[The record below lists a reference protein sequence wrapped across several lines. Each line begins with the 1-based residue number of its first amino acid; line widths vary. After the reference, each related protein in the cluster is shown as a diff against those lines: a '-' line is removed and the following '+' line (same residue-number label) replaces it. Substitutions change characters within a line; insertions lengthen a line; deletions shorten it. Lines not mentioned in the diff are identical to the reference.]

1 MIDVKSVLGRNG
13 MKIEFGK
20 QVTMKILTHNL
31 SSKYRDIRVDFFLET
46 CRTVP
51 GNLNIINI

>member
-31 SSKYRDIRVDFFLET
+31 CSKYRDIRVNFFLET
-46 CRTVP
+46 CGTVP

>member
-31 SSKYRDIRVDFFLET
+31 SSKYRDIRVKTFFWKLAELFLVILT
-46 CRTVP
+46 
-51 GNLNIINI
+51 